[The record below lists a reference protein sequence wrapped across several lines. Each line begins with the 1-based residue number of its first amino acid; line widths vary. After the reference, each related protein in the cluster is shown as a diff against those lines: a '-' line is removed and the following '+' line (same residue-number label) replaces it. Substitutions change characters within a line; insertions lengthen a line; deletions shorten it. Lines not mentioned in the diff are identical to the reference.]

1 MLLRHNINRI
11 AIVILLISTSI
22 VLFACQEG
30 SADKEQ
36 SSTSSVKQ
44 QTSVS
49 DSTTKT
55 PIVNDSQSDKTP
67 KTSIDTKK
75 DDGKSVQGAQV
86 KPTPIPTTKSVS
98 DDSSADKSQSESSTS
113 EEYTTINEYGYE
125 LNLFG
130 EVLVDITGI
139 SSDDASKTEGRLS
152 FPYSGANV
160 ALLWLPM
167 DDLTTPDFL
176 STTYGILKTS
186 QPDFQFNPKN
196 QGELPAVGAWG
207 IYGTFT
213 ASKNNQIVGGGLIGS
228 WACREDNTIFSITV
242 TGLDVT
248 TVQIRF
254 NELVTSFD
262 CVSPLD
268 K

>member
-22 VLFACQEG
+22 VLFACQEE

-44 QTSVS
+44 TTRVS
-49 DSTTKT
+49 DSTTNT

-67 KTSIDTKK
+67 KTSIDTRKE
-75 DDGKSVQGAQV
+75 DGKSVQGAQV

-98 DDSSADKSQSESSTS
+98 DYSSADKSQSESSTS
-113 EEYTTINEYGYE
+113 DEYTTINVYGYE

-139 SSDDASKTEGRLS
+139 SSEKATKTEGRLS
-152 FPYSGANV
+152 FQYSGANV

>member
-1 MLLRHNINRI
+1 MLLRNNINRMTI
-11 AIVILLISTSI
+11 GILLISTAI

-30 SADKEQ
+30 SDDKEQ
-36 SSTSSVKQ
+36 SSTPSIQ
-44 QTSVS
+44 QQSSVS
-49 DSTTKT
+49 DSTTNT
-55 PIVNDSQSDKTP
+55 PVTSDSQSDKTP
-67 KTSIDTKK
+67 QTTNDSTREA
-75 DDGKSVQGAQV
+75 GKSIGGGQV
-86 KPTPIPTTKSVS
+86 KTTPIPTAQSVS
-98 DDSSADKSQSESSTS
+98 DGSSANKSQSDSSTS
-113 EEYTTINEYGYE
+113 EEYTTLDKYGFE

-130 EVLVDITGI
+130 EVLVDISGI
-139 SSDDASKTEGRLS
+139 TSDEASKTEGRLS

-176 STTYGILKTS
+176 STTYGILKSS
-186 QPDFQFNPKN
+186 QPDFQFEPKN